1 MDRALARI
9 KDSDRKIK
17 THKEATIVPLEMDL
31 QAMEAEEKMRAA
43 LLGKTGRCQGTGS
56 RRGMRQVLIPLLWRD
71 VSFHDGDFSGRKD
84 QLTVGRWKGFLD

>member
-9 KDSDRKIK
+9 KDSDRQIK

-43 LLGKTGRCQGTGS
+43 VLGKTGNVRAPGPGA
-56 RRGMRQVLIPLLWRD
+56 G
-71 VSFHDGDFSGRKD
+71 
-84 QLTVGRWKGFLD
+84 